1 MTVAQLAIA
10 GVLARGKEI
19 VPLVGARKRER
30 LDESLG
36 ALEANLSATDL
47 EQIERAVPADAA
59 AGARYDS
66 ASMGQLESEKDR
78 KTSSKK

>member
-1 MTVAQLAIA
+1 VTVAQTGDRLGA
-10 GVLARGKEI
+10 GEGKGDGA
-19 VPLVGARKRER
+19 LVGARKRER

-36 ALEANLSATDL
+36 ALSANLNATDL

>member
-1 MTVAQLAIA
+1 MILSQSFVRSLSLIAVFAAAAVASVEETLPTPRSIIFTA
-10 GVLARGKEI
+10 GQEQA
-19 VPLVGARKRER
+19 A
-30 LDESLG
+30 
-36 ALEANLSATDL
+36 

-66 ASMGQLESEKDR
+66 ASMGQLDSEKDR